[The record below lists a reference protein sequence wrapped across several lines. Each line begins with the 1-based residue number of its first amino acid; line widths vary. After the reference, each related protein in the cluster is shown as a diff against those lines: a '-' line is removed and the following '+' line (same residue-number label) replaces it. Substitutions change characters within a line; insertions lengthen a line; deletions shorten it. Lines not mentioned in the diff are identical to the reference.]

1 MNNKL
6 KGFTLV
12 ELVVVC
18 LFIGIITLGCGM
30 VIDSMAKS
38 DKIDDNSY
46 EYKIYITIAN
56 HEYYY
61 YADSFKVIN
70 NGNAIKFTDKT
81 TEKTYV
87 ASQYFI
93 EFN

>member
-1 MNNKL
+1 MNHKL
-6 KGFTLV
+6 KGFTLI
-12 ELVVVC
+12 ELIVVC
-18 LFIGIITLGCGM
+18 LLIGFIALGCGM

-46 EYKIYITIAN
+46 EYKIYITIAD

-61 YADSFKVIN
+61 YTDTVKVIN

>member
-1 MNNKL
+1 MNHKL

-12 ELVVVC
+12 EIAICIFCV
-18 LFIGIITLGCGM
+18 GIIVLGCGIVVDRM
-30 VIDSMAKS
+30 KKS
-38 DKIDDNSY
+38 NRIDDIGY
-46 EYKIYITIAN
+46 KYKIYITIAD

-61 YADSFKVIN
+61 YTDSFKVIN

-81 TEKTYV
+81 TEKTYI

>member
-46 EYKIYITIAN
+46 EYKIYITIAD

-61 YADSFKVIN
+61 YTDTVKVIN

>member
-1 MNNKL
+1 MNHKL
-6 KGFTLV
+6 KGFTLI
-12 ELVVVC
+12 ELIVVC
-18 LFIGIITLGCGM
+18 LLIGFIALGCGM

-38 DKIDDNSY
+38 DRSDDVG
-46 EYKIYITIAN
+46 YKYIIHITIADK
-56 HEYYY
+56 ESYY
-61 YADSFKVIN
+61 YADSFQVIN